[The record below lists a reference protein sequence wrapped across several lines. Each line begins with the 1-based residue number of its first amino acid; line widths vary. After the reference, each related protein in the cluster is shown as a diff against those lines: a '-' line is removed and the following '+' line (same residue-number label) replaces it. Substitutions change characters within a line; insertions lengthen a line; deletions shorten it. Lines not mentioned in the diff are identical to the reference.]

1 MGENREEPEEKVVSD
16 EEAQEAVKVYTE
28 ARQSMK
34 TPEKAKRAALKTLK
48 AWMRRKGDA
57 KTTIAGRT
65 VSLVQ
70 SRRYAINYP
79 RLNSLL
85 DPEVRAEIVTE
96 RESEYVRVN

>member
-1 MGENREEPEEKVVSD
+1 
-16 EEAQEAVKVYTE
+16 
-28 ARQSMK
+28 
-34 TPEKAKRAALKTLK
+34 
-48 AWMRRKGDA
+48 MRRKGDA
-57 KTTIAGRT
+57 KATIAGRT

-70 SRRYAINYP
+70 SRRYAVNYT

>member
-1 MGENREEPEEKVVSD
+1 MVTD
-16 EEAQEAVKVYTE
+16 EEAQEAVKAYTE
-28 ARQSMK
+28 AQQSMK
-34 TPEKAKRAALKTLK
+34 APEKAKRAALKTLK

-57 KTTIAGRT
+57 KATIAGRT

-79 RLNSLL
+79 KLNSLL